1 MADDPR
7 HDFDL
12 CRALDAT
19 IATLAEGMRSH
30 AIDAPDYWIRVS
42 PRAHAVRAAIHIEK
56 FLLGLSDE
64 EHLRHAYVRILMAV
78 ELTERE
84 RASVKEPTKDG
95 I

>member
-1 MADDPR
+1 
-7 HDFDL
+7 
-12 CRALDAT
+12 
-19 IATLAEGMRSH
+19 
-30 AIDAPDYWIRVS
+30 
-42 PRAHAVRAAIHIEK
+42 
-56 FLLGLSDE
+56 LSDE